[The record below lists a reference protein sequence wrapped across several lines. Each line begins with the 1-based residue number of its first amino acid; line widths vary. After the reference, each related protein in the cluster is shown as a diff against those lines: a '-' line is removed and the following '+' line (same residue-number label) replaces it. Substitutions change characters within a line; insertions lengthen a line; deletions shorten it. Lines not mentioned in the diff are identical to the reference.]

1 MKKSKKEKS
10 EISKL
15 FSKYKNNPK
24 ELLRNLYHYLRVK
37 VKNNNFFV
45 AFIIVNII
53 NTIILRSTTLGTS
66 SIFDIDPVLLD
77 VTLIM
82 FFGSLGF
89 LLNEKGRF
97 KYLLVLT
104 VVFSAICVVNS
115 GYYNYY
121 SSFSSVSELTRVKFI
136 SEVSDAVKENLLRP
150 KDLIYVLAPIILFFL
165 RRFYVKQSSFV
176 SRNKKN
182 GKKFK
187 KALMLVGITFLMFAA
202 TLRPVDIGRLAKQW
216 NREYI
221 VKKFG
226 IYGYHINDLVKSVRP
241 KFASLFGYDKAM
253 KNFKE
258 FYEDYNEKPKNKY
271 TNMFKDKN
279 IIAIHA
285 ESIQNF
291 VIGLKFNGNEVT
303 PNLNRIIKE
312 SYYFNNFYSQVSMG
326 TSSDTEFTFN
336 TSLMPSNIG
345 TVFVDFYDKEFVT
358 IPKLL
363 KEKGYYSFS
372 MHGNKADYWNR
383 RVMHKNL
390 GYDKFIA
397 RDSYVIDEEIGL
409 GLSDASFFRQSVPMI
424 KKISEEK
431 GKFYATIITLTNH
444 TPFSEVDKY
453 GEFAVDIKETVKDQ
467 NGVKKEVVYPYMEG
481 TKLGNYLKSVHY
493 ADYALGLFFKDLEEN
508 GLLDNTVLV
517 IYGDHDARLPKNDF
531 VRFFNYDKE
540 TDGIKSEDDPTYF
553 DFNNHEYELNRK
565 VPLII
570 WSKETK
576 KKPMVINHPMGMY
589 NIMPTLGNMFG
600 FYNEYALGKDIFT
613 VGENNLVIFPNG
625 DWINKDAYYNN
636 NRGETYQ
643 LGKIV
648 LSQEKI
654 DLYNEKADSIMTVS
668 NDILVY
674 DLIKN
679 IKIKEVDES
688 GIVGEKDEK

>member
-540 TDGIKSEDDPTYF
+540 TDGIKSEDDTTYF

>member
-77 VTLIM
+77 MALIM
-82 FFGSLGF
+82 FFGSLSF

>member
-66 SIFDIDPVLLD
+66 FIFDIDPVLLD